1 MYLIFYKTTDVFLME
16 ERLSV
21 KGICVKV
28 VPTPVQ
34 DKAYCGI
41 SLKLK
46 EDLKDVVEPL
56 LHGVEYKIVD

>member
-1 MYLIFYKTTDVFLME
+1 MIFYKTTDVFLAE
-16 ERLSV
+16 EQLISND
-21 KGICVKV
+21 ISVKV

-46 EDLKDVVEPL
+46 EDYKNLVNQILDGL
-56 LHGVEYKIVD
+56 EYRIIE